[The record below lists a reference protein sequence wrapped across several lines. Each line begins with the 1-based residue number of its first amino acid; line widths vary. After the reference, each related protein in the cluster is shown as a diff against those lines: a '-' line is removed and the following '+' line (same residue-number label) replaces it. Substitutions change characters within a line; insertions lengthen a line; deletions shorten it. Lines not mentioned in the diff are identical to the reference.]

1 MSKLTQDQARTLA
14 EDFFEISKA
23 VGDYRFAHFDDLT
36 LDQLNA
42 LHSLQQQLSN
52 QSNHFTAVAI
62 EITLDDL
69 QPTLDRIN
77 QITEQVNKAITT
89 LNDIRRVV
97 TIATSIVSLGAAI
110 AAGSPA
116 TIAAAIQDTVQAVQ
130 GQA

>member
-1 MSKLTQDQARTLA
+1 MSTLTQAQARSLA

-36 LDQLNA
+36 PDQLNA

-69 QPTLDRIN
+69 QPTLARIN
-77 QITEQVNKAITT
+77 QITGQVTTAVTT
-89 LNDIRRVV
+89 LNDIRRVIS
-97 TIATSIVSLGAAI
+97 IATSIVSLGAAL
-110 AAGSPA
+110 ASGSPA
-116 TIAAAIQDTVQAVQ
+116 TIAAAIQDTVQSVQ
-130 GQA
+130 G

>member
-1 MSKLTQDQARTLA
+1 MSTLTQAQARSLA

-36 LDQLNA
+36 PDQLNA

-69 QPTLDRIN
+69 QPTLARIN
-77 QITEQVNKAITT
+77 QITGQVTTAVTT
-89 LNDIRRVV
+89 LNDIRRVIS
-97 TIATSIVSLGAAI
+97 IATSIVSLGAAI
-110 AAGSPA
+110 ASGSPA
-116 TIAAAIQDTVQAVQ
+116 TIAAAIQDTVQSVQ
-130 GQA
+130 A

>member
-1 MSKLTQDQARTLA
+1 MSKLTQDQARALA

-36 LDQLNA
+36 PDQLNA

-62 EITLDDL
+62 EITLEDL

-77 QITEQVNKAITT
+77 QITGQVNNAVTT
-89 LNDIRRVV
+89 LNDIRRVI

-110 AAGSPA
+110 ASGSPA
-116 TIAAAIQDTVQAVQ
+116 TIASAIQDAVQAVQ
-130 GQA
+130 G